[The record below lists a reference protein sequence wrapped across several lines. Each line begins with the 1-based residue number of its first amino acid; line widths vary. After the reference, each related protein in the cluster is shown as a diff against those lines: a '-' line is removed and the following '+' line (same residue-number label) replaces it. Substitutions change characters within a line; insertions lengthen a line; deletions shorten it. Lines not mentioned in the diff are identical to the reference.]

1 MGSNMNNQENDFDN
15 VNDEADNEFIGIY
28 NLFQKNN
35 IDEKIEQVIKLKCI
49 NNNREKKI
57 LERIFLKYSF
67 YEKYIPLSSLGL
79 FVDFV
84 DCYLL
89 GKEEECNWK
98 CHYIANILAG
108 MDFYN
113 TEFEGSSIISFLY
126 ELAEGLRNEIYQY
139 VNEIYQYVS
148 E

>member
-1 MGSNMNNQENDFDN
+1 MSIKYNINNVENNIDK
-15 VNDEADNEFIGIY
+15 VNKEIYKEVIEIY
-28 NLFQKNN
+28 NLFLKNN
-35 IDEKIEQVIKLKCI
+35 VYIRVEQVVHLKCI
-49 NNNREKKI
+49 KNNREKQV
-57 LERIFLKYSF
+57 LERILLKYSF

-139 VNEIYQYVS
+139 VS

>member
-1 MGSNMNNQENDFDN
+1 MRSNMNSQENDLDN
-15 VNDEADNEFIGIY
+15 INEEADKEFIEIY
-28 NLFQKNN
+28 NLYQKNN
-35 IDEKIEQVIKLKCI
+35 IDAKMEQVIKLKCM
-49 NNNREKKI
+49 NNYRKKKI
-57 LERIFLKYSF
+57 LERILLKYSF

-126 ELAEGLRNEIYQY
+126 ELAKSLRNEIYQY
-139 VNEIYQYVS
+139 VS